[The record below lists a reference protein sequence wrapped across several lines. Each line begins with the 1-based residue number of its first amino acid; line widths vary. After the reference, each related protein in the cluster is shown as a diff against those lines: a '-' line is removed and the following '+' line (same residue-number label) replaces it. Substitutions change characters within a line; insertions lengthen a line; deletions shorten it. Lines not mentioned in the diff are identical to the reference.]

1 MVLNQIF
8 SNTFYPLK
16 MDYQT
21 YDSLDRRIQALRI
34 EVGDSDE
41 TSLVKQVAQIQV
53 KLNKLYQENPD
64 LGVLDQIR
72 KNLPQHRSKLK
83 NGITTEEKQEFIL
96 LKHPQIKQAYQSLME
111 LLSIEMPELLSEIAN
126 EIDTEKLLCRKQQ
139 LMELEENFHM
149 IVVKNLV
156 VIEKFVSMVESEMR
170 FWNTTEKRLNQLGAH
185 LGAEQREWRMENKY

>member
-1 MVLNQIF
+1 MVLNRIF

-41 TSLVKQVAQIQV
+41 ASLVKQVAQIQV

-83 NGITTEEKQEFIL
+83 NGITTEEKQELIL

-170 FWNTTEKRLNQLGAH
+170 FWNTTERRLNQLGTH
-185 LGAEQREWRMENKY
+185 LGAEQREWIMESKY